1 VVRIVIIVL
10 ALLVLSGIVAA
21 MFVTMTGISERREQ
35 RQAVRRSQL
44 RTTESERD
52 RAYDA
57 LGEIEAVALD
67 ELTVNGQTPFASNVL
82 RLTREARQTLTQRRK
97 DTL

>member
-1 VVRIVIIVL
+1 MVRIVIIVL

>member
-57 LGEIEAVALD
+57 LGEIEAVVLD